1 MPFGYHWRAVYDR
14 STNAIVFYGQDPL
27 TMETVYVGPDNR
39 FFIYHHAGRI
49 GLRDL
54 RKPWTPHDAR

>member
-1 MPFGYHWRAVYDR
+1 
-14 STNAIVFYGQDPL
+14 
-27 TMETVYVGPDNR
+27 METVYVGPDNR

-54 RKPWTPHDAR
+54 RKPWVPHDAR